1 MKEDRVRKEQQKY
14 DEMLSYER
22 LAWQQGY
29 VRLAGIDEAGRGPLA
44 GPVIAAACVLDPEK
58 PPILGLNDSKKLTPA
73 SRDRLYQQIVSQA
86 LDWHVGLAE
95 AAVIDEINI
104 LQATCRAMREA
115 IQGLKSPPH
124 LLLIYAVRLTGVA
137 APVWPI
143 IRGDALSVSIA
154 AASILA
160 KVTRDRLMDEYETQY
175 PGYGFAQHKGY
186 GTAAHYEALMKLGPS
201 PIHRQTFL
209 RSVAD
214 RLANRLDPDL
224 QSPPDRQISLFNDP
238 E

>member
-1 MKEDRVRKEQQKY
+1 MKEDRIRKEQQKY

-44 GPVIAAACVLDPEK
+44 GPVVAAACVLDPER

-73 SRDRLYQQIVSQA
+73 SRSRLYQQIIEQA
-86 LDWHVGLAE
+86 LDWHIGMADPTM
-95 AAVIDEINI
+95 IDQINI
-104 LQATCRAMREA
+104 LQATCQAMREA
-115 IQGLKSPPH
+115 VMGLKRSPD
-124 LLLIYAVRLTGVA
+124 LLLIDAVRLNGISM
-137 APVWPI
+137 PVWPI

-160 KVTRDRLMDEYETQY
+160 KVTRDRLMDEYECQY

-201 PIHRQTFL
+201 PIHRLSFL

-214 RLANRLDPDL
+214 KLGGHADL
-224 QSPPDRQISLFNDP
+224 PGNDRQISLFEEP

>member
-1 MKEDRVRKEQQKY
+1 MFE
-14 DEMLSYER
+14 
-22 LAWQQGY
+22 
-29 VRLAGIDEAGRGPLA
+29 I
-44 GPVIAAACVLDPEK
+44 I
-58 PPILGLNDSKKLTPA
+58 
-73 SRDRLYQQIVSQA
+73 QINT
-86 LDWHVGLAE
+86 D
-95 AAVIDEINI
+95 
-104 LQATCRAMREA
+104 
-115 IQGLKSPPH
+115 
-124 LLLIYAVRLTGVA
+124 Y
-137 APVWPI
+137 
-143 IRGDALSVSIA
+143 
-154 AASILA
+154 
-160 KVTRDRLMDEYETQY
+160 EYETQY